1 MGCDIHLYVEK
12 RLKNGD
18 WAFVRN
24 LNEGINSEGLRP
36 WGGQGKAC
44 GGHWNLSGRN
54 YNLFSRLAGVR
65 GPGPAPKGLPNN
77 VSEFL
82 DEEHMSYGGDA
93 HSASWSTPLEF
104 MEAYIAS
111 HQEYEEGEPLDKYIQ
126 IRLKDGV
133 EMAVYKFMRDMCS
146 LNTDEAEEY
155 RFVYW
160 FDN

>member
-24 LNEGINSEGLRP
+24 LNEGINGEGLRP
-36 WGGQGKAC
+36 WGEQGKAV
-44 GGHWNLSGRN
+44 GGFWRLSGRN

-65 GPGPAPKGLPNN
+65 GPGPAPKGLPND

-82 DEEHMSYGGDA
+82 DEEHERYRSDA
-93 HSASWSTPLEF
+93 HSASWAPPLEF
-104 MEAYIAS
+104 MEEYIAS
-111 HQEYEEGEPLDKYIQ
+111 MQAYDEGAPLDKYMQ
-126 IRLKDGV
+126 IRLAEGV
-133 EMAVYKFMRDMCS
+133 ERALEVFMRDMCS
-146 LNTDEAEEY
+146 LDTDGHEY

>member
-24 LNEGINSEGLRP
+24 LNEGINGEGLRP
-36 WGGQGKAC
+36 WGGQGRSV
-44 GGHWNLSGRN
+44 GGHWGLSGRN

-82 DEEHMSYGGDA
+82 YEEHMSYGGDA
-93 HSASWSTPLEF
+93 HSASWTLPLEF
-104 MEAYIAS
+104 MEEYIAS
-111 HQEYEEGEPLDKYIQ
+111 LQAYDEGAPLDKYVQ
-126 IRLKDGV
+126 LRLAEGA
-133 EMAVYKFMRDMCS
+133 ERALEIFMRDMCS
-146 LNTDEAEEY
+146 LDMDGHEY